1 MTTDLP
7 ILGKPDGPFVIVPI
21 LEMDGFIDHRH
32 HFHEI
37 TYFSSGTGTLRI
49 NGREH
54 PIRSPQLHFI
64 APAPA
69 WHGFRAAKSIRTSSM
84 AIYPNFMG
92 AEGSGAD
99 LFAMLA
105 GLCDPGE
112 PLIDLKQPAMARV
125 EELIAIM
132 CEEYRLQLPG
142 HMLRIGACV
151 QEIVVLALRER
162 QGVHIHPSVARHQ
175 AASSGSDTP
184 PTPTFVLERNPRISL
199 AIQRM
204 KDTLPRPITNADLAA
219 VADMEQKYFI
229 RLFTSEVGMSPQR
242 YYLRLR
248 LESAANYLINT
259 DLSIL
264 ELSHLFGFRHRS
276 HFQLVFRDYFKTTPS
291 LYRYLHRRGE

>member
-1 MTTDLP
+1 MATDLP
-7 ILGKPDGPFVIVPI
+7 ILGKSDGSFVIVPI
-21 LEMDGFIDHRH
+21 FEMDGFIDHRH

-37 TYFSSGTGTLRI
+37 TYFSSGTGTLRV

-64 APAPA
+64 ASTPT
-69 WHGFRAAKSIRTSSM
+69 WHGFRADKSIRTSSM

-92 AEGSGAD
+92 DDGAGAD
-99 LFAMLA
+99 LFATLA
-105 GLCDPGE
+105 RLCDPAA

-132 CEEYRLQLPG
+132 CEEYRLELPG
-142 HMLRIGACV
+142 NMLRISACV
-151 QEIVVLALRER
+151 QEIVVLAMREQ
-162 QGVHIHPSVARHQ
+162 QGLHIHPSVARNQ
-175 AASSGSDTP
+175 AAAIDAGGVL
-184 PTPTFVLERNPRISL
+184 TPTFVLERNPRISL

-204 KDTLPRPITNADLAA
+204 KDTLPRPIHNADLAS

-276 HFQLVFRDYFKTTPS
+276 HFQSVFREYFKTTPS